1 MKEMRE
7 KAQEFLKEW
16 NHLTTLEKLTKF
28 GEYLEEAKSPT
39 PKEEAKTLS
48 SNKEVEEFFKEKF
61 GNELKASDSWVL
73 RFAEEYAN
81 QSNTVKVS
89 EEQVLQTKE
98 VEHFKNKCE
107 EYTNK
112 LEDVINEL
120 DLSELMIEEHGQH
133 GTPPHELVKLVL
145 EQKDQQIRMLKLGM
159 KDFSNKELSKV
170 SEWISV
176 EEDLPEYDEQTFWI
190 REDGYT
196 FLDDINHD
204 NDWENFKE
212 LHESPVF
219 DEEPSKITHW
229 QPLPEPPK

>member
-81 QSNTVKVS
+81 QSSTVKVS
-89 EEQVLQTKE
+89 VSDEEIEKE
-98 VEHFKNKCE
+98 WEN
-107 EYTNK
+107 
-112 LEDVINEL
+112 
-120 DLSELMIEEHGQH
+120 
-133 GTPPHELVKLVL
+133 
-145 EQKDQQIRMLKLGM
+145 RMLSNTVAGAPTPNVG
-159 KDFSNKELSKV
+159 FSHGAKWMREEFANKELSKV
-170 SEWISV
+170 SDFQLDIEKI
-176 EEDLPEYDEQTFWI
+176 LKTF
-190 REDGYT
+190 EV
-196 FLDDINHD
+196 H
-204 NDWENFKE
+204 
-212 LHESPVF
+212 LHEEYGETLISGSI
-219 DEEPSKITHW
+219 DDYLKSL
-229 QPLPEPPK
+229 PLDGKPMS